1 MIKLQGQD
9 KLLARLAKARH
20 PNAVVR
26 LATREGAKIVMA
38 EVKQSLPQR
47 TGTTARNVKVRS
59 AGKVPGAKVIVGLPG
74 TETYKG
80 WFLEYG
86 TGPRYTKHG
95 AFRGQVRGGHYV
107 EKAVDKTGQ
116 QTMSKVQEIIGAK
129 IWQ

>member
-1 MIKLQGQD
+1 MKLEGQE
-9 KLLARLAKARH
+9 KLLARIEKAKKPRAL
-20 PNAVVR
+20 VR
-26 LATREGAKIVMA
+26 LACREGAKIVA
-38 EVKQSLPQR
+38 EEVKRSLPKR
-47 TGTTARNVKVRS
+47 TGTTAKNVKVRS
-59 AGKVPGAKVIVGLPG
+59 AGKIPGAKVIVGMPG
-74 TETYKG
+74 TETYRG